1 MKFSTSAILLAGMV
15 WLAPFAANSQA
26 KPKPAAAAE
35 APPAI
40 VLRGPADS
48 ASADA
53 LADSIK
59 REQEAKIEA
68 RRAAEA
74 KRIGDAKRER
84 EARIAKCQI
93 KPVMSDDEIAY
104 CRTISNL

>member
-15 WLAPFAANSQA
+15 WFAPFAAHSQG
-26 KPKPAAAAE
+26 KPAAAAE
-35 APPAI
+35 APPAS
-40 VLRGPADS
+40 VLQEPADS

-93 KPVMSDDEIAY
+93 KPVMTDDEIAY